1 MIKLSDDDVK
11 NIYYLTRKFLHN
23 KNIFSNFDNSLL
35 LEDAVQE
42 IVIASYEKIERDF
55 DENKSS
61 LNTYIYQTVEF
72 KVRSYKKKIAIES
85 KKAEQN
91 VDYYNSLNP
100 LSLNTKINNDDKNE
114 ITLGDVVPDENDSP
128 LSVLLRKELF
138 EKIREILIDNN
149 DYNLIYTWLTNN
161 KLSYKEIGTIACF
174 GNPSSPNYTQLVNM
188 KIKTLVKKLSQN
200 KDLIEILSNLNL
212 K

>member
-11 NIYYLTRKFLHN
+11 NIYYLTRKFLHD

-42 IVIASYEKIERDF
+42 IVIASYEKIEKDF

-91 VDYYNSLNP
+91 IDYYNSLNP

-114 ITLGDVVPDENDSP
+114 ISLGDVVPDKADSP

-174 GNPSSPNYTQLVNM
+174 ENPSSPNYTQLVNM